1 MKHNIIISI
10 GLLSGAFILSQPKA
24 IAQDQITKELLTRE
38 SGVWF
43 AESTNT
49 EGEKMNH
56 YSWYGYVDELE
67 LGRGVHF
74 NVNAETKKTDLL
86 PSCLHYCQ

>member
-38 SGVWF
+38 SGF
-43 AESTNT
+43 
-49 EGEKMNH
+49 G
-56 YSWYGYVDELE
+56 
-67 LGRGVHF
+67 
-74 NVNAETKKTDLL
+74 LL
-86 PSCLHYCQ
+86 NPQIQKVRK